1 MESRDNLSRLS
12 FLIASLPYFW
22 DSLSLDHW
30 TGMMVWLGWT
40 DSQHLRLSCLPF
52 FNTGITDSCH
62 CICVL
67 YEWWGFKLRST
78 CLWDRDLDHWVIL
91 SEDLNN
97 FSVDDEVYWICLI
110 QRVFLLNS
118 LSSFYPAYS
127 VLKLKSCMLL
137 FKKKKSLTTTITK
150 PWEVPS
156 PGLFRDIYKVKIL
169 FSYENLLAHSWEF
182 L

>member
-1 MESRDNLSRLS
+1 MESRDNLFRLS

-30 TGMMVWLGWT
+30 TGMIAWLGWT

-52 FNTGITDSCH
+52 FNTSITDSCY

-67 YEWWGFKLRST
+67 HQWWGFKLRSS
-78 CLWDRDLDHWVIL
+78 CLGDRDLAHWVIQ

-97 FSVDDEVYWICLI
+97 FSVNDEVYWICLI
-110 QRVFLLNS
+110 QKSFCWIVYPVFTQHIV
-118 LSSFYPAYS
+118 F
-127 VLKLKSCMLL
+127 LKLKSCVFL
-137 FKKKKSLTTTITK
+137 FKKKTNLTTTTTK
-150 PWEVPS
+150 LWQVPS
-156 PGLFRDIYKVKIL
+156 PGLLRDIYKAKIL